1 MTRRLNREELG
12 DIEYYGQS
20 MTRVNNGSF
29 DHNIKSDSLREMR
42 DVSEK
47 YGSPNKMADFICD
60 TLNLDIPESDRSNMF
75 DRIAEEGAQTMNIHF
90 TPYENHELR
99 KLIFIYEA
107 IVKEKK
113 NDLCSRLKLRDN
125 TELCKRMTA
134 EQVIE
139 ECSQMLSRHD
149 IKIDENLKIGEK
161 LTKIEDEFGE
171 LIRDGKFKVGN
182 DSVWSEIEKG
192 GKKINKSRRRN
203 KSKSRRR
210 NKSRSRRRNKSKRY
224 KK

>member
-1 MTRRLNREELG
+1 
-12 DIEYYGQS
+12 
-20 MTRVNNGSF
+20 
-29 DHNIKSDSLREMR
+29 
-42 DVSEK
+42 
-47 YGSPNKMADFICD
+47 
-60 TLNLDIPESDRSNMF
+60 MF

-182 DSVWSEIEKG
+182 DSVWSEMEKG

-210 NKSRSRRRNKSKRY
+210 NKSKSRRRNKSKRY